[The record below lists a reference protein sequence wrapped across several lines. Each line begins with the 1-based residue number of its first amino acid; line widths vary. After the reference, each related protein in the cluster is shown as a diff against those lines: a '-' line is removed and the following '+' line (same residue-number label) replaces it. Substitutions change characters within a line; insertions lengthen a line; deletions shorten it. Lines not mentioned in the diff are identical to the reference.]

1 MKFYQ
6 KRNEKGF
13 TLVELLV
20 VIAIIGILAGL
31 IYASLARTKQK
42 GQDASRKSNL
52 RQIAL
57 AMEMA
62 YDHNQAYPTSE
73 NIPASISVN
82 GNTYLNDMPEDPQGN
97 NYTWINN
104 TGDDQLYC
112 VGSDLALE
120 NFFICDQNGCRENN
134 IDCS

>member
-1 MKFYQ
+1 MKYYQ
-6 KRNEKGF
+6 KQNKNGF

-20 VIAIIGILAGL
+20 VITIIGILATL
-31 IYASLARTKQK
+31 IYASLTRTKQK

-73 NIPASISVN
+73 NIPASISAN
-82 GNTYLNDMPEDPQGN
+82 GTNYLSDMPEDPQGN
-97 NYTWINN
+97 DYTWINN
-104 TGDDQLYC
+104 TDNDQAYC
-112 VGSDLALE
+112 VGDDLQLE
-120 NFFICDQNGCRENN
+120 DFFICNQNGCKENAAN
-134 IDCS
+134 CF

>member
-1 MKFYQ
+1 MTFYQ
-6 KRNEKGF
+6 KQKNAGF

-20 VIAIIGILAGL
+20 VIAIIGILATL
-31 IYASLARTKQK
+31 IYASFARTKQK

-73 NIPASISVN
+73 NIPDSISVN
-82 GNTYLNDMPEDPQGN
+82 GTDYLKDMPEDPQGN
-97 NYTWINN
+97 DYDWIDN
-104 TGDDQLYC
+104 TGNNQIYC
-112 VGSDLALE
+112 VGDDLELE
-120 NFFICDQNGCRENN
+120 NYFRCNQAGCRETV
-134 IDCS
+134 DVCP

>member
-1 MKFYQ
+1 MRPYK
-6 KRNEKGF
+6 KRTEKGF

-20 VIAIIGILAGL
+20 VIAIIGILASL
-31 IYASLARTKQK
+31 MYASFARTKQK

-73 NIPASISVN
+73 NIPASISAN
-82 GNTYLNDMPEDPQGN
+82 GSIYLRDMPKDPQGN
-97 NYTWINN
+97 DYIWVDN
-104 TGDDQLYC
+104 TGDNQLYC
-112 VGSDLALE
+112 AGSDLALE
-120 NFFICDQNGCRENN
+120 EFFVCDQDGCRESN
-134 IDCS
+134 INCS